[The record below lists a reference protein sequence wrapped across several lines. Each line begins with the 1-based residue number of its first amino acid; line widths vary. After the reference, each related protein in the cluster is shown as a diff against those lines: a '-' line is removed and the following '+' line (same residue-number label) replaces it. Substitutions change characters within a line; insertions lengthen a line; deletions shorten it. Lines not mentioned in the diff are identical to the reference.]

1 MFAYIHLITIKT
13 LKQYLIMPGYSYVI
27 VKLETWSI
35 ATLWYKP
42 SLTTIPPE
50 VVSKYFLGEVLDFSF

>member
-1 MFAYIHLITIKT
+1 
-13 LKQYLIMPGYSYVI
+13 MPGYSYVI

-35 ATLWYKP
+35 ATLWYKS

-50 VVSKYFLGEVLDFSF
+50 VASKYFLGEVLDFSF